1 MGAQSQAAYAV
12 SAKKKVE
19 AVAKADDKAVDLTE
33 VVSAASDAV
42 EAAKAAGGF
51 AEDGVKNANEP
62 AVAAVAAANKA
73 VETLQKVKA
82 DPKINEKKMLF
93 LIAEGELSEAKLQAK
108 ASMVGK
114 LPPLPIVE
122 GAKITAVIQQV
133 KAFKGAIEKE
143 NKGTTLAEEE
153 EAAKAEEAKTAKEAG
168 DSLSGETPAAA

>member
-12 SAKKKVE
+12 SAKKKAE

-42 EAAKAAGGF
+42 EAAKAAVGF

-62 AVAAVAAANKA
+62 AMGAVAAANKA

-82 DPKINEKKMLF
+82 DPKTNEKKKLF

-108 ASMVGK
+108 RAGMASVVASFSDLSIGEEADQKKM
-114 LPPLPIVE
+114 IE
-122 GAKITAVIQQV
+122 TIQKV

-143 NKGTTLAEEE
+143 IKFNTLAELE
-153 EAAKAEEAKTAKEAG
+153 EAEKAEKAEALK
-168 DSLSGETPAAA
+168 